1 MTKRVPVLQL
11 MVGRNQLV
19 MQSRPPILRP
29 TRCILTLHRQSFLVI
44 SVQVQPDII
53 LLALYLS
60 CSQALLCSFRS
71 LPGPTRRTY
80 VPRTVVLTPTAS
92 ASGLKQAKRASTP
105 SNRVRREWR
114 IVQVQISARSN
125 APALVVIL
133 AKHVWVP

>member
-11 MVGRNQLV
+11 TVGRYQLV

-29 TRCILTLHRQSFLVI
+29 TQCILTLHRQSFFVI

-53 LLALYLS
+53 LLALYLLY
-60 CSQALLCSFRS
+60 SQALCSFRS
-71 LPGPTRRTY
+71 LSGPTRRTY
-80 VPRTVVLTPTAS
+80 VSRTVVLTPTAS
-92 ASGLKQAKRASTP
+92 ASGLKQAKRPSTP
-105 SNRVRREWR
+105 SSRVRREWR